1 MIATLSA
8 APTTRKV
15 TTRKAKP
22 QRAQPDTRRAAIY
35 VRISLDSTG
44 EGLGVA
50 RQEEDARAII
60 KQRGWTLAGVYSDN
74 SISASDSKKFRPGYA
89 ELQRDYAEGLLDA
102 LVVWDLDRLTR
113 QPRQLEGW
121 IDAAEGRGLAL
132 VTTNGE
138 ADLTT
143 DGGQMYARI
152 KLAVARA
159 EIQRKSAR
167 HRRALKQ
174 HAEAG
179 RIPHGPRLFGY
190 TAEGN
195 IEPAESVIVADIF
208 ERFYAGES
216 LRSVT
221 RWVQDQGVPTRSV
234 VVNKLK
240 LDKINADPK
249 ASVEKKA
256 KAQRAYD
263 KSLQWSTHTVRD
275 MLTNPRYA
283 GWAVY
288 QGEVLTD
295 NDGKPLR
302 GQWSSLVSDEVFD
315 VIQARL
321 SDPSRKTNRVGTD
334 RRYLGSSLYVCDTCD
349 DPIRTINCGK
359 YYCAGH
365 VIREHRHVDRFV
377 VDVVAERLGRPDFA
391 TLLAPTGDD
400 MKPVVEESKQLRARL
415 AKIDNEYDEGIIDGR
430 RWKAAKEKVAAKLR
444 EVDKKLAT
452 RKGGAALGKIAEAP
466 DPAQAFRE
474 ASLMGQRAV
483 IEALCTVRLR
493 RQPRGRM
500 RTGLDGLP
508 VFDTSTV
515 VVDWKR
521 PDIPETVGSG
531 S

>member
-1 MIATLSA
+1 MTAMLPN
-8 APTTRKV
+8 APTSRNSGRSKRKF
-15 TTRKAKP
+15 
-22 QRAQPDTRRAAIY
+22 QRAQSDSRRAAIY

-44 EGLGVA
+44 EGLGVQ

-60 KQRGWTLAGVYSDN
+60 EARGWALTGVYSDN
-74 SISASDSKKFRPGYA
+74 SISASNSKKFRPGYA
-89 ELQRDYAEGLLDA
+89 ELQRDYAEGLFDA

-113 QPRQLEGW
+113 QPRQLEDW

-143 DGGQMYARI
+143 DGGRMYARI

-159 EIQRKSAR
+159 EIERKSAR

-190 TAEGN
+190 TADGN
-195 IEPAESVIVADIF
+195 IEPTESVIVADIF

-221 RWVQDQGVPTRSV
+221 RLLQDQGVPTRSGR
-234 VVNKLK
+234 
-240 LDKINADPK
+240 P
-249 ASVEKKA
+249 
-256 KAQRAYD
+256 
-263 KSLQWSTHTVRD
+263 WSTRTLRD

-283 GWAVY
+283 GWVVY
-288 QGEVLTD
+288 QGDISTD
-295 NDGKPLR
+295 NDGNPVP
-302 GQWSSLVSDEVFD
+302 GHWSPLVSEDMFD

-334 RRYLGSSLYVCDTCD
+334 RRYIGSSLYVCDTCD
-349 DPIRTINCGK
+349 GPIRTINGGK
-359 YYCAGH
+359 YHCAGH
-365 VIREHRHVDRFV
+365 LIRGHRHVDTFV
-377 VDVVAERLGRPDFA
+377 TDVIAERLADPNLSN
-391 TLLAPTGDD
+391 LLAPVGDD

-508 VFDTSTV
+508 IFDTSTV

-521 PDIPETVGSG
+521 
-531 S
+531 

>member
-1 MIATLSA
+1 MTAIRSA
-8 APTTRKV
+8 SPRTAAGRGKS
-15 TTRKAKP
+15 R
-22 QRAQPDTRRAAIY
+22 RAQSDSRCAAIY
-35 VRISLDSTG
+35 VRISLDNTG

-60 KQRGWTLAGVYSDN
+60 EQRGWTLAGVYADN

-89 ELQRDYAEGLLDA
+89 DMQRDYAEGLFDA

-113 QPRQLEGW
+113 QPRQLEDW

-143 DGGQMYARI
+143 DGGRMYARI

-159 EIQRKSAR
+159 EIERKSAR
-167 HRRALKQ
+167 HKRALKQ

-190 TAEGN
+190 TSEGN
-195 IEPAESVIVADIF
+195 IEPKESVVVTDIF

-221 RWVQDQGVPTRSV
+221 RLLQDKGVPTRSGR
-234 VVNKLK
+234 
-240 LDKINADPK
+240 P
-249 ASVEKKA
+249 
-256 KAQRAYD
+256 
-263 KSLQWSTHTVRD
+263 WSTRTVRD

-283 GWAVY
+283 GWALY
-288 QGEVLTD
+288 QGVVPTD
-295 NDGKPLR
+295 NDGNPLR
-302 GQWSSLVSDEVFD
+302 GQWSPLVSEEVFD

-321 SDPSRKTNRVGTD
+321 SDPARKTNRVGTD
-334 RRYLGSSLYVCDTCD
+334 RRYIGSSLYVCDTCES
-349 DPIRTINCGK
+349 PIETINGGK

-365 VIREHRHVDRFV
+365 LIREHSHVDMFV
-377 VDVVAERLGRPDFA
+377 KDVIAERLSRPDFA
-391 TLLAPTGDD
+391 TLLAPVGDD

-444 EVDKKLAT
+444 EADRKLAT
-452 RKGGAALGKIAEAP
+452 RKGGAALGRIAEAP
-466 DPAQAFRE
+466 DPAQAFRD

-483 IEALCTVRLR
+483 IDALAVVRLR
-493 RQPRGRM
+493 RAPRGRLK
-500 RTGLDGLP
+500 RDP
-508 VFDTSTV
+508 VTRGEVINAATV
-515 VVDWKR
+515 DIDWKR
-521 PDIPETVGSG
+521 
-531 S
+531 

>member
-1 MIATLSA
+1 MTASLGT
-8 APTTRKV
+8 APTPRKSGGSK
-15 TTRKAKP
+15 RKS
-22 QRAQPDTRRAAIY
+22 QRAQSDSRRAAIY

-44 EGLGVA
+44 EGLGVQ

-60 KQRGWTLAGVYSDN
+60 EARGWALAGVYSDN

-89 ELQRDYAEGLLDA
+89 ELQRDYAEGLFDA

-113 QPRQLEGW
+113 QPRQLEDW

-143 DGGQMYARI
+143 DGGRMYARI

-159 EIQRKSAR
+159 EIERKSAR

-190 TAEGN
+190 TAGGN
-195 IEPAESVIVADIF
+195 IEPTESVIVADIF

-221 RWVQDQGVPTRSV
+221 RLLQDQGVPTRSGR
-234 VVNKLK
+234 
-240 LDKINADPK
+240 P
-249 ASVEKKA
+249 
-256 KAQRAYD
+256 
-263 KSLQWSTHTVRD
+263 WSTRTVRD

-288 QGEVLTD
+288 QGDISTD
-295 NDGKPLR
+295 NDGNPLR
-302 GQWSSLVSDEVFD
+302 GQWSPLVSEEVFD
-315 VIQARL
+315 VIRARL

-349 DPIRTINCGK
+349 GPIRTINSGK

-365 VIREHRHVDRFV
+365 LIREHSHVDTFV
-377 VDVVAERLGRPDFA
+377 TDVIAERLADPNLSN
-391 TLLAPTGDD
+391 LLAPVGDD
-400 MKPVVEESKQLRARL
+400 MKLVVEDSKQLRARL

-430 RWKAAKEKVAAKLR
+430 RWRSAKEKVAAKVR
-444 EVDKKLAT
+444 EIDKILAT

-466 DPAQAFRE
+466 DPAQAFRD

-483 IEALCTVRLR
+483 IDALCTVRLH
-493 RQPRGRM
+493 RQPRGRLK
-500 RTGLDGLP
+500 RDP
-508 VFDTSTV
+508 VTCQGVIDPATV
-515 VVDWKR
+515 VIDWR
-521 PDIPETVGSG
+521 R
-531 S
+531 

>member
-1 MIATLSA
+1 MTATLSA
-8 APTTRKV
+8 SPRRATGRRKSRLV
-15 TTRKAKP
+15 
-22 QRAQPDTRRAAIY
+22 QPISRRAAIY

-60 KQRGWTLAGVYSDN
+60 EQRGWTLAGVYRDN

-89 ELQRDYAEGLLDA
+89 DLQRDYAEGLFDA

-113 QPRQLEGW
+113 QPRQLEDW
-121 IDAAEGRGLAL
+121 IEAAEGRGLAL

-143 DGGQMYARI
+143 DGGRMYARI

-159 EIQRKSAR
+159 EIERKSAR

-195 IEPAESVIVADIF
+195 IEPTESVIVADIF

-221 RWVQDQGVPTRSV
+221 RLLQEKGVPTRSGR
-234 VVNKLK
+234 
-240 LDKINADPK
+240 P
-249 ASVEKKA
+249 
-256 KAQRAYD
+256 
-263 KSLQWSTHTVRD
+263 WSTRTVRD
-275 MLTNPRYA
+275 MLTNPRYG
-283 GWAVY
+283 GWVVY
-288 QGEVLTD
+288 QSEVLTD
-295 NDGKPLR
+295 TDGNPLR
-302 GQWSSLVSDEVFD
+302 GQWSPLVSEEVFD

-334 RRYLGSSLYVCDTCD
+334 RRYIGSRLYVCDTCEA
-349 DPIRTINCGK
+349 PIRTINGGK

-365 VIREHRHVDRFV
+365 VIREHSHVDRFV

-391 TLLAPTGDD
+391 TLLAPTTDD
-400 MKPVVEESKQLRARL
+400 IKPVVEESKQLRARL

-452 RKGGAALGKIAEAP
+452 RKGGAALGKIAEAR

-483 IEALCTVRLR
+483 IDALCTVRLR

-500 RTGLDGLP
+500 RTGLDGCP
-508 VFDTSTV
+508 IFDTSTV

-521 PDIPETVGSG
+521 
-531 S
+531 